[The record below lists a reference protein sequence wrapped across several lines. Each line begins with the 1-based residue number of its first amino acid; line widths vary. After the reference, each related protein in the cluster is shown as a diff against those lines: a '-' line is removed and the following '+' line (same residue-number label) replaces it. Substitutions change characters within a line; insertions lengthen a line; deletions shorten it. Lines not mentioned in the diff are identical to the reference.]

1 MLGLI
6 VADGANMALR
16 VLYCLWFIAHNT
28 AAALAPSPDV
38 RYSSRD
44 ASPAAMPN
52 SFPALA
58 KHQTVASM
66 QSMNENPASC
76 SNVSGTSP
84 RRRGSVAGTVTRLW
98 QDLTPS
104 SASPLSLF
112 LAAVALQTSGW
123 ATGWTHAQDS
133 GMTTGSSLTG
143 SVAGLMGAT
152 IHIGAG
158 AVALSG
164 VLYSVWRAEK
174 PLWQQL
180 KSLQG
185 TSIQVKKLQ

>member
-28 AAALAPSPDV
+28 AAALPPSPDV
-38 RYSSRD
+38 RYSSLD
-44 ASPAAMPN
+44 ASPAAMLT

-84 RRRGSVAGTVTRLW
+84 TRRGSVAGTVTRLW
-98 QDLTPS
+98 HDLTPS
-104 SASPLSLF
+104 SASLLSLF

-123 ATGWTHAQDS
+123 VTGWAHAQVL
-133 GMTTGSSLTG
+133 GMTSSGSLTG
-143 SVAGLMGAT
+143 SVAGLLGAA

-158 AVALSG
+158 AMALLG
-164 VLYSVWRAEK
+164 VFYSVWKAEK
-174 PLWQQL
+174 PLWQSL

-185 TSIQVKKLQ
+185 PSRQVKKHQ